1 MTWRGALRRA
11 GRRTRRKLGLPVLS
25 RRVVV
30 LLLLGFLGLALA
42 ATIVPDFIAGLGQY
56 RANQYEP
63 KDFQRE
69 EHVDQTSRAPKGRP

>member
-1 MTWRGALRRA
+1 MTRRRTWRRI
-11 GRRTRRKLGLPVLS
+11 RRKLGLPVLS

-42 ATIVPDFIAGLGQY
+42 ATIVPDFITGLAQY
-56 RANQYEP
+56 RATQYEP

-69 EHVDQTSRAPKGRP
+69 EHVERASRAPKGPP